1 MRNPPE
7 TAFDRKARIKAQ
19 AAPAFS
25 LAETVAAS
33 HDVAGYV
40 SEIVA
45 QLETMAMGAKLD
57 LLAYF
62 LRMAQLEARSTL
74 RGPPTPS
81 SKKKAPDT
89 ALDGYKVGDG

>member
-7 TAFDRKARIKAQ
+7 TAFDRKARTEAQ
-19 AAPAFS
+19 SGPAFG
-25 LAETVAAS
+25 LATTAVAS
-33 HDVAGYV
+33 TDVAGYV
-40 SEIVA
+40 AEIVA

-74 RGPPTPS
+74 RASQTPS
-81 SKKKAPDT
+81 SKKAPVS
-89 ALDGYKVGDG
+89 ALAGYKVGDE